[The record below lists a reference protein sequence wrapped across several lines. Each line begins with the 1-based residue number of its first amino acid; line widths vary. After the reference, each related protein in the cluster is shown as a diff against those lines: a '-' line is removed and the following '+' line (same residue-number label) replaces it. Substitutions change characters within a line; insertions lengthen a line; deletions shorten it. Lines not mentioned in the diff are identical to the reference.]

1 MQIKTTV
8 RYHLIP
14 SKMATVRKTNK
25 YLARMWRNHNLV
37 LYSVVENV
45 KWYRCYGKQYGDSS
59 KN

>member
-1 MQIKTTV
+1 MQIKTKV

-45 KWYRCYGKQYGDSS
+45 K
-59 KN
+59 